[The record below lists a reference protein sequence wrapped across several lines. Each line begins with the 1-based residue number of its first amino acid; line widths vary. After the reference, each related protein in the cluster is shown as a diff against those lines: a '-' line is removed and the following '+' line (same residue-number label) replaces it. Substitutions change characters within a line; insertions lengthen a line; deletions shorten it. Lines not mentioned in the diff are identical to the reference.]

1 MEKNNVKVDEAGRLN
16 VDVPSVSDV
25 LGKKHPEQKFRA
37 GAISATIWLNSRV
50 EDGKKISF
58 RTVSF
63 EKNYK
68 DKEGNWQST
77 NSLRVSDLP
86 KARLVLDKAYEFIV
100 LRDEHD
106 E

>member
-1 MEKNNVKVDEAGRLN
+1 MEKNNVKIDEAGRLN

-37 GAISATIWLNSRV
+37 GSLSATIWLNSKV
-50 EDGKKISF
+50 DDGKKISF

-63 EKNYK
+63 EKNYM
-68 DKEGNWQST
+68 DKEGNWHST

-86 KARLVLDKAYEFIV
+86 KARLVLEKAYEFIV
-100 LRDEHD
+100 LRDEP
-106 E
+106 EE